1 MITFGYKSKFSGII
15 RALGALCLG
24 IVMVVC
30 KTNALE
36 VAVCI
41 LAAFLIATGVV
52 SLIVAYKKKDDG
64 TMKLMGSNALVDIV
78 LGSLLL
84 MFPGFVAGL
93 LIYLIGIALLGFGV
107 FQIVSLASANRV
119 LKVGVWA
126 FIFPVLVVLAG
137 GFLIMKPSFIGE
149 AIGIV
154 AGIALIVYG
163 ASELLSSWKM
173 KKAIDEYEIHQT
185 EVYQEPEEYA
195 ADAVKDVDYEKVDEQ

>member
-1 MITFGYKSKFSGII
+1 MITFGYKSRFSGIV
-15 RALGALCLG
+15 RALAAICLG
-24 IVMVVC
+24 VVMVVC

-52 SLIVAYKKKDDG
+52 SLVVAYRKREDG

-93 LIYLIGIALLGFGV
+93 LIYLIGIALLCFGI
-107 FQIVSLASANRV
+107 FQLVSLASANRV
-119 LKVGVWA
+119 LKVGLWA
-126 FIFPVLVVLAG
+126 FVFPVLVVLAG

-173 KKAIDEYEIHQT
+173 KKAMDEYEIHKT
-185 EVYQEPEEYA
+185 ETYHEPGDDV
-195 ADAVKDVDYEKVDEQ
+195 ADDVKDVDYEKVDEQ